1 MKRIYTNEELAYVRK
16 IIKGVPRK
24 EVFEKFN
31 NKFEPIKFSQF
42 LSLLSNHRITNGI
55 SSKFKKGSV
64 PANKGTKG
72 MSKANSGSFGR
83 GRETHNKAKIGKET
97 ITKEGYVR
105 VKVGYPN
112 IWKPKHRIVWEKEKG
127 EIPKGMYVLFLDRNK
142 LNFSIENLAL
152 VTKSEMLIINK
163 MKLTKDDAELTSIG
177 LNVAKLI
184 DKVNK
189 VKKYKIGG

>member
-83 GRETHNKAKIGKET
+83 GRGTHNKAKIGKET
-97 ITKEGYVR
+97 ITKDGYVR

-142 LNFSIENLAL
+142 LNCSIENLAL